1 MTKFPCKIFV
11 FAALI
16 GFVSQPMLADDCNI
30 IYRIWQDGENS
41 YFDYGETIVLPKG
54 QKADL
59 YIHLES
65 KGNDPYSTL
74 AEIGAPSNFISST
87 HQGKDVARVLRL
99 GSHDPRKGK
108 ISFETTAV
116 GKTGL
121 GYRITEV
128 VRPGRLDDIPAACRA
143 GQVHITVA
151 EQQTSLVDPPPA
163 ASSMNEATQAL
174 IANLFQG
181 ILRRSESEIG
191 DYPNDWF
198 DRVEREGLRG
208 LIFVAE
214 TMASSTEFREAAVS
228 RTRKTLQSTSA
239 NLSGISQPVLEGQLL
254 ADIMKDLY
262 GGARLDNANQSLLSN
277 NLSNCL
283 AGRGGAVACRRFG
296 RDLVS
301 QRQYFENNRELL
313 QHWQR

>member
-1 MTKFPCKIFV
+1 MIEFPYKSIV
-11 FAALI
+11 FALLVVLA
-16 GFVSQPMLADDCNI
+16 GQPVVAEDCNI
-30 IYRIWQDGENS
+30 IYRIWQDGQNS
-41 YFDYGETIVLPKG
+41 YFEYGETIVLPKG

-59 YIHLES
+59 YIHLEN
-65 KGNDPYSTL
+65 KGKDPYSTL
-74 AEIGAPSNFISST
+74 AAIGAPSDFIRST
-87 HQGKDVARVLRL
+87 HQAKDVARVLRL
-99 GSHDPRKGK
+99 GDHDPRKGK
-108 ISFETTAV
+108 MSFETHAV

-128 VRPGRLDDIPAACRA
+128 VRPGRLDDIPANCRS

-151 EQQTSLVDPPPA
+151 EQTPLVAPPPA
-163 ASSMNEATQAL
+163 AGSMNEAAQQL
-174 IANLFQG
+174 IVDLFKG
-181 ILRRSESEIG
+181 ILRRSAAEVG

-214 TMASSTEFREAAVS
+214 TMASSTEFRDAALA
-228 RTRKTLQSTSA
+228 RTRKTLPNS
-239 NLSGISQPVLEGQLL
+239 SGTLPGTVQVLEDHLL
-254 ADIMKDLY
+254 TSIMEDLY
-262 GGARLDNANQSLLSN
+262 GGARLDAPNHRLLAN

-283 AGRGGAVACRRFG
+283 AGRGGADACRRFG
-296 RDLVS
+296 RDLLS